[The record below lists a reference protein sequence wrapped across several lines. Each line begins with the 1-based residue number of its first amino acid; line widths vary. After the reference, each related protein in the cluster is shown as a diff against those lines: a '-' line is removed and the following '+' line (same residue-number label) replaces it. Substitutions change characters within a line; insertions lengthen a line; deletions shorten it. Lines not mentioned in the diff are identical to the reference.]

1 MHWRIQYPC
10 YTVLLHAAGFAVQ
23 YFCKKCKNIG
33 YFTQYFLHFTTGNAN
48 LADVTAKNMQR
59 GACGAFAHTSSTP
72 LLAQM
77 QFDKS
82 KTITKTKT

>member
-33 YFTQYFLHFTTGNAN
+33 YFTQYFLQFTTGNAN
-48 LADVTAKNMQR
+48 LADVITAKNVQR
-59 GACGAFAHTSSTP
+59 GASGAFAHTN
-72 LLAQM
+72 
-77 QFDKS
+77 
-82 KTITKTKT
+82 KTNTKTKTKLTRL